1 MAQELRFD
9 ILGHRIR
16 RQVCFDASK
25 QKKKKNLA
33 RFLPLLSSKVETFW
47 LVFLQGE
54 LAILEI
60 YAENLLIYENI
71 ED

>member
-9 ILGHRIR
+9 ILGATLHRIR
-16 RQVCFDASK
+16 RQVCF
-25 QKKKKNLA
+25 
-33 RFLPLLSSKVETFW
+33 ETFW